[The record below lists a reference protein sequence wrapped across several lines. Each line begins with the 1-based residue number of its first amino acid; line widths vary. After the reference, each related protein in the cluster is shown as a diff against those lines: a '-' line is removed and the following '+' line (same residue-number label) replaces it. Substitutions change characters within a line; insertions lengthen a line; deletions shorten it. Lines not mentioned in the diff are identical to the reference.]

1 MQDTISALKVQ
12 DYQFNL
18 TLTEEIMRDLN
29 LDNGYVVYDIGACL
43 LPISHVSHAGVCGA
57 VDYRTS

>member
-43 LPISHVSHAGVCGA
+43 LPISHVSHAGVWGC
-57 VDYRTS
+57 